1 MEVGRLRRELL
12 ARDLLLAV
20 PATIY
25 LLLLALI
32 SVPKVFITSAKKTLY
47 CSGPSGFM
55 QLPVCVI
62 AFV

>member
-1 MEVGRLRRELL
+1 MEVAHLRRELL

-32 SVPKVFITSAKKTLY
+32 SVPKVFITSAKKTCTVLD
-47 CSGPSGFM
+47 
-55 QLPVCVI
+55 PVASCNSLCVI